1 MNKTL
6 LPLLIKKCLQC
17 LSVIFFLGLSLPSN
31 ALLAQCNNVQF
42 NGSNGQL
49 QITGLSAPIEI
60 LDVYNAN
67 WQSVFHCDGGD
78 CGTQQ
83 TIPNLTAGV
92 YHVNLQMYNAQWQSI
107 CNRSIDVNVTG
118 GGGGGGQA
126 DLLILDI
133 IRFASVAEIGSV
145 QTFEFELENRSFTP
159 AAGPYRITHY
169 LSTNRTLERNVDKLV
184 GQIITGNTPSGN
196 TGDIVGAITIDAS
209 VEPGKYFLI
218 VVADEDNDVPESNE
232 NNNVEV
238 SVATMD
244 VVVDNGNGGNTIQ
257 CGEITIK
264 TDNNNKVDITGQSN
278 QDYFF
283 KIHDLEDG
291 WREVFACTYNCGNR
305 FVRTLQN
312 GRYLIRVY
320 NSSWS
325 LVCEQEISFDGG
337 GGGNCDVFGDT
348 DGDGICDDVD
358 NCRFQINPTQADADG
373 DGIGD
378 GCDSPTGSGLICP
391 TDIVVQ
397 ATSSAGANVTWND
410 PQVIVNACRP
420 GDPELRSNFS
430 KGDLFPIG
438 RTELLYTIFDSGSPA
453 TCLNTV
459 ACTFAINVLPN
470 DGDGGNTT
478 VQCGEVAITY
488 GGSSIEMK
496 GQNGTNYFFKIHDL
510 NNGWNEVFS
519 CSYNCGSSQTATNL
533 GSGDYLVRT
542 YDSNFNFLCE
552 KEVNLGAGSRSG
564 ETNLETFTV
573 YPNPAQEELYIDL
586 KEFIGTQGEVAIS
599 NIYGQIVH
607 QQTVE
612 SVSGDAVRL
621 SLANFVNGVYYVN
634 IKMPNR
640 QLRSEKFLV
649 KRLY

>member
-6 LPLLIKKCLQC
+6 LPSLIKKCLQGF
-17 LSVIFFLGLSLPSN
+17 SVIFFLVSSLQSN
-31 ALLAQCNNVQF
+31 VLFAQCNNVQF
-42 NGSNGQL
+42 DGSNGQL
-49 QITGLSAPIEI
+49 KITGLSAPIEI

-83 TIPNLTAGV
+83 TIPSLNAGV

-107 CNRSIDVNVTG
+107 CNRTVDVNVTG
-118 GGGGGGQA
+118 DGGGGGQA

-145 QTFEFELENRSFTP
+145 QTFEFDLENRSFTP
-159 AAGPYRITHY
+159 AVGPYRITHY
-169 LSTNRTLERNVDKLV
+169 LSTNRTLERNVDKFV
-184 GQIITGNTPSGN
+184 GQIVTGNTPSGN
-196 TGDIVGAITIDAS
+196 TGGIVGAINIDAS

-244 VVVDNGNGGNTIQ
+244 IVRDGGGGGNTIQ

-264 TDNNNKVDITGQSN
+264 TDDNNNVVITGQAN
-278 QDYFF
+278 NDYFF

-291 WREVFACTYNCGNR
+291 WREVSACTYNCGNR
-305 FVRTLQN
+305 FSRTLQN

-325 LVCEQEISFDGG
+325 IVCEQEISFGG
-337 GGGNCDVFGDT
+337 GGSNCDVFGDS

-378 GCDSPTGSGLICP
+378 ACDSPTGSGLICP
-391 TDIVVQ
+391 SDIVVQ
-397 ATSSAGANVTWND
+397 ATSEAGANVTWDD
-410 PQVIVNACRP
+410 PQVIVNACLP
-420 GDPELRSNFS
+420 GEPELRSPFS

-438 RTELLYTIFDSGSPA
+438 RTELTYTIFDSGSPA
-453 TCLNTV
+453 TCQNTIG
-459 ACTFAINVLPN
+459 CTFAINVLPN
-470 DGDGGNTT
+470 DGGGGNTT
-478 VQCGEVAITY
+478 VQCGEVTITY
-488 GGSSIEMK
+488 GGSTIEME
-496 GQNGTNYFFKIHDL
+496 GQSGENYFFKIHDL

-519 CSYNCGSSQTATNL
+519 CSYNCGSSQTANNL

-552 KEVNLGAGSRSG
+552 KEVNLGAGSRAAPA
-564 ETNLETFTV
+564 NLETFSIF
-573 YPNPAQEELYIDL
+573 PNP
-586 KEFIGTQGEVAIS
+586 TQDAIS
-599 NIYGQIVH
+599 MELEEYAGEAANISISNMYGQIVTT
-607 QQTVE
+607 QEIAELPKAALKIPLQNYTN
-612 SVSGDAVRL
+612 GFY
-621 SLANFVNGVYYVN
+621 FVHV
-634 IKMPNR
+634 KMKGK